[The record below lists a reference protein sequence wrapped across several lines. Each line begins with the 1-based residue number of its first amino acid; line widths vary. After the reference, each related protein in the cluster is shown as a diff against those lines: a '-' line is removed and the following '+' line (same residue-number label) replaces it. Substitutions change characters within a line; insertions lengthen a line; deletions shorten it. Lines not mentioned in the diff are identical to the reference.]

1 MREFNYKHFPDGL
14 ATSETINLISKIHEY
29 RGRGISFA
37 ASSPVILEALR
48 DVAIVQSAEASNS
61 IEGIRT
67 SDKRLGEIMDK
78 STELKTRDEEQIA
91 GYRDVLTLIHDNHE
105 HMDVTSG
112 VILQMHKMLYRYTP
126 SSMGGHCKVGDN
138 EIRDVRADGTT
149 YTRFKT
155 MPAVA
160 TPHAMEAL
168 CDAYHEGVADGDID
182 PLLLSL
188 MFVFDFT
195 CIHPF
200 NDGNGRMS
208 RLLTLLLMYKAGYD
222 VGRYVSV
229 EREIERSRGS
239 YYDALAASSEGW
251 NENRNDYAPFVRY
264 MLGVINAAYG
274 VLDESVRDVLER
286 KLTKAQRVEKAV
298 SESLGSIS
306 KSQIMAMLPDIS
318 MVTIERVLASLLEEG
333 KVEKVGGGRSTAY
346 VWRESQR

>member
-1 MREFNYKHFPDGL
+1 MREFNYKYFPDSL

-126 SSMGGHCKVGDN
+126 SSMGGHYKVGDN
-138 EIRDVRADGTT
+138 EIRGVRADSTT

-155 MPAVA
+155 TPAVA
-160 TPHAMEAL
+160 TPNAMEAL

-229 EREIERSRGS
+229 EREIERSTGS

-318 MVTIERVLASLLEEG
+318 MVTIERSLASLLEEG
-333 KVEKVGGGRSTAY
+333 KAEKVGGGRSTAY
-346 VWRESQR
+346 VWRKSQR